1 MQYCFLEVKKLLQER
16 LFLIFIVL
24 CLCLNIGVCFST
36 PNVRTTVNQDAA
48 SGTFL
53 QGEKIYDTLDT
64 NVIGSYYYNERF
76 INSSILN
83 QWIKAKYEKLQA
95 SVDQLNIENADLSP
109 FAGEITP
116 AVHEALFACQLKAI
130 LLECIIIIS
139 LFGLRSFSIE
149 QQMEMVS
156 LVYCSRR
163 GRKVARDKI
172 IANGIVSALYCLF
185 LNFISLTIFFISW
198 DFSQLWDVNIA
209 SSFNY
214 VLDSSDPILRKP
226 FITWTNFTLK
236 KYFVCSMV
244 LLIGVLLAWWLLT
257 NIIAVI
263 ARNNRCGGIVL
274 AAMLCLPFF
283 GLILFPEFY
292 LPRLFY
298 LDTLTLS
305 TVIYCNQWWFT
316 DLGNYSLFAYQE
328 VWTVVLH
335 ILIMSVGLGV
345 GLRYFK
351 RKELI

>member
-1 MQYCFLEVKKLLQER
+1 MQYCFIEVKKLLQER
-16 LFLIFIVL
+16 LFIIFVII
-24 CLCLNIGVCFST
+24 CLCLNIGICFST
-36 PNVRTTVNQDAA
+36 PDVRTTVNQAAA
-48 SGTFL
+48 SGAFL
-53 QGEKIYDTLDT
+53 QGEKIYDTLDA
-64 NVIGSYYYNERF
+64 NVIGSYYYNERY
-76 INSSILN
+76 INSSVLN

-95 SVDQLNIENADLSP
+95 SVDQLNMENADLSP

-116 AVHEALFACQLKAI
+116 AVHEALFTWQLKAI

-139 LFGLRSFSIE
+139 LLGLRSFSME

-163 GRKVARDKI
+163 GRKIARDKI
-172 IANGIVSALYCLF
+172 IANGIVSVLYCLF
-185 LNFISLTIFFISW
+185 LNLISLTVFFISW
-198 DFSQLWDVNIA
+198 DFSKLWDMNMA

-214 VLDSSDPILRKP
+214 IIDSGDPIWGKP

-236 KYFVCSMV
+236 KYFACSMA

-257 NIIAVI
+257 NLVTIIAHDAYCAGI
-263 ARNNRCGGIVL
+263 AL

-283 GLILFPEFY
+283 GLILFPEFR
-292 LPRLFY
+292 LSRLFY
-298 LDTLTLS
+298 LDTLTL
-305 TVIYCNQWWFT
+305 TAVIYCNQWWFT

-335 ILIMSVGLGV
+335 ILIMAVALGV